1 MIRNYMAIIYL
12 GENKENI
19 SPLTKVR
26 ALASIPVGG
35 SYRIIDFS
43 LSNVVNAGIRN
54 VGLFCGNEE
63 LNSLTDH
70 IGMGAEWD
78 LARKKD
84 GIFIFK
90 QMLDSNFSLNQ
101 SRIRKNMEYFFRS
114 TQEKIVV
121 LNAHMVYNLD
131 ITDLIEKHE
140 ASGKEITMVYK
151 KVKKAN
157 EHFNHCSSVK
167 IDENNRVIGIGQ
179 NLFFKEEENISLDAF
194 VLSKELMLK
203 LLVDSIQEGK
213 YNVLS
218 EIIARNLPSLN
229 INAYEF
235 KGYLQCINSTR
246 EYFDFNMNLLKSEI
260 RDDVFG
266 VKSGRKILTKV
277 KDTPPT
283 LFRET
288 ADVENSLVSNG
299 CIIEGTVKNSI
310 LSRGAIIE
318 KDVILEDCVILQD
331 CHIKA
336 GAHLKNVIVDKN
348 NIIHENEKLSASKE
362 YPLVIEKSMK
372 WNTKQYQDLMDYI
385 RNK

>member
-12 GENKENI
+12 GDNKQNI

-26 ALASIPVGG
+26 SLASIPVGG
-35 SYRIIDFS
+35 SYRIIDFA
-43 LSNVVNAGIRN
+43 LSNVVNSGIRN

-90 QMLDSNFSLNQ
+90 RMLDDDLSLNQ
-101 SRIRKNMEYFFRS
+101 SRISKNMEYFFRS
-114 TQEKIVV
+114 TQDHIVA
-121 LNAHMVYNLD
+121 LNGHMVCNLD
-131 ITDLIEKHE
+131 ISDLIEKHKE
-140 ASGKEITMVYK
+140 SGKEITMVYK

-157 EHFNHCSSVK
+157 EHFNNCSSVK

-179 NLFFKEEENISLDAF
+179 NLFFREEENISLDAF

-203 LLVDSIQEGK
+203 LLIDSIQEGK

-218 EIIARNLPSLN
+218 EIIARKLPSLN

-235 KGYLQCINSTR
+235 KGYLQCINSTK
-246 EYFDFNMNLLKSEI
+246 EYFNFNMNILKKEI
-260 RDDVFG
+260 REDIFG
-266 VKSGRKILTKV
+266 LKSGRRILTKV

-283 LFRET
+283 IFKET
-288 ADVENSLVSNG
+288 AEVENSLISNG
-299 CIIEGTVKNSI
+299 CIIEGKVINSV
-310 LSRGAIIE
+310 LSRGTIIE
-318 KDVILEDCVILQD
+318 KDVVLEECVILQD

-336 GAHLKNVIVDKN
+336 GSHLKNVIVDKN
-348 NIIHENEKLSASKE
+348 NIIHENEKLSASEE
-362 YPLVIEKSMK
+362 YPLVIEKGMK
-372 WNTKQYQDLMDYI
+372 WNTKEYQDLMDYI
-385 RNK
+385 KNK

>member
-12 GENKENI
+12 DDNRENI

-26 ALASIPVGG
+26 TLASIPVGG

-43 LSNVVNAGIRN
+43 LSNVINAGIRN
-54 VGLFCGNEE
+54 VGLFCGNGE

-70 IGMGAEWD
+70 IGMGSEWD

-90 QMLDSNFSLNQ
+90 RMLDDNFSLNQ
-101 SRIRKNMEYFFRS
+101 SRISKNMEYFFRS
-114 TQEKIVV
+114 SQKSIVV
-121 LNAHMVYNLD
+121 LNAHMICNLD
-131 ITDLIEKHE
+131 IADIIEKHE

-151 KVKKAN
+151 KVKNAN
-157 EHFNHCSSVK
+157 ERFNHCSSVK
-167 IDENNRVIGIGQ
+167 IDSNNRAIGIGQ

-203 LLVDSIQEGK
+203 LLIDSIQEGK

-218 EIIARNLPSLN
+218 EIIARNLPCLN
-229 INAYEF
+229 INTYEF
-235 KGYLQCINSTR
+235 KGYLQCINTTR
-246 EYFDFNMNLLKSEI
+246 EYFDFNMNLLNSEI
-260 RDDVFG
+260 RDDIFG
-266 VKSGRKILTKV
+266 VKTGRKILTKV

-283 LFRET
+283 IFKET
-288 ADVENSLVSNG
+288 ANVENSLVSNG

-310 LSRGAIIE
+310 LSRGAIVE
-318 KDVILEDCVILQD
+318 KDVILEECVILQD

>member
-1 MIRNYMAIIYL
+1 MIRSYMAIIYL
-12 GENKENI
+12 GDSKENI
-19 SPLTKVR
+19 SPLTKAR

-35 SYRIIDFS
+35 SYRIIDFA

-90 QMLDSNFSLNQ
+90 RMLDDNFSLNQ
-101 SRIRKNMEYFFRS
+101 ARISKNMEYFFRS
-114 TQEKIVV
+114 TQQNIVV
-121 LNAHMVYNLD
+121 LS
-131 ITDLIEKHE
+131 DLIEKHE

-167 IDENNRVIGIGQ
+167 IDENNRVVGIGQ

-318 KDVILEDCVILQD
+318 KDVLLEDCVILQD
-331 CHIKA
+331 CHIKK

>member
-1 MIRNYMAIIYL
+1 
-12 GENKENI
+12 
-19 SPLTKVR
+19 
-26 ALASIPVGG
+26 
-35 SYRIIDFS
+35 
-43 LSNVVNAGIRN
+43 
-54 VGLFCGNEE
+54 
-63 LNSLTDH
+63 
-70 IGMGAEWD
+70 
-78 LARKKD
+78 
-84 GIFIFK
+84 
-90 QMLDSNFSLNQ
+90 
-101 SRIRKNMEYFFRS
+101 
-114 TQEKIVV
+114 
-121 LNAHMVYNLD
+121 
-131 ITDLIEKHE
+131 
-140 ASGKEITMVYK
+140 
-151 KVKKAN
+151 
-157 EHFNHCSSVK
+157 
-167 IDENNRVIGIGQ
+167 
-179 NLFFKEEENISLDAF
+179 
-194 VLSKELMLK
+194 MLK

-283 LFRET
+283 LFKET

-331 CHIKA
+331 CHIKK

-372 WNTKQYQDLMDYI
+372 WNTKQYQDLMNYI

>member
-1 MIRNYMAIIYL
+1 
-12 GENKENI
+12 
-19 SPLTKVR
+19 
-26 ALASIPVGG
+26 
-35 SYRIIDFS
+35 
-43 LSNVVNAGIRN
+43 
-54 VGLFCGNEE
+54 
-63 LNSLTDH
+63 
-70 IGMGAEWD
+70 MGAEWD

-90 QMLDSNFSLNQ
+90 RMLDDNFALNQ
-101 SRIRKNMEYFFRS
+101 ARISKNMEYFFRS
-114 TQEKIVV
+114 TQQNIVV

-131 ITDLIEKHE
+131 VTDLIEKHE

-167 IDENNRVIGIGQ
+167 IDENNHVIGIGQ

-283 LFRET
+283 LFKET

-331 CHIKA
+331 CHIKK

>member
-1 MIRNYMAIIYL
+1 MIRDYMAIIYL
-12 GENKENI
+12 GDANENI
-19 SPLTKVR
+19 SPLTKDR
-26 ALASIPVGG
+26 TLASVPVGG

-54 VGLFCGNEE
+54 VGLFCGNEG

-90 QMLDSNFSLNQ
+90 QMLDPTFASNQ

-114 TQEKIVV
+114 SQTEIVV
-121 LNAHMVYNLD
+121 LNAHMLCNLD
-131 ITDLIEKHE
+131 VADLIEKHE
-140 ASGKEITMVYK
+140 ASGREITMVYK
-151 KVKKAN
+151 KVKNAN

-213 YNVLS
+213 YNILS

-246 EYFDFNMNLLKSEI
+246 EYFEFNMNLLEPEV
-260 RDDVFG
+260 RDDIFG
-266 VKSGRKILTKV
+266 LNSGRKVYTKV

-283 LFRET
+283 LFKET
-288 ADVENSLVSNG
+288 SEVENSLISNG
-299 CIIEGTVKNSI
+299 CIIEGKVKNSI
-310 LSRGAIIE
+310 LSRGTVIE
-318 KDVILEDCVILQD
+318 KNVVLEDCVVMQD
-331 CHIKA
+331 CHIKE
-336 GAHLKNVIVDKN
+336 GARLKNVIIDKN
-348 NIIHENEKLSASKE
+348 NIIEKDQMLSASKE
-362 YPLVIEKSMK
+362 YPLVIEKNISWARIENEELMK
-372 WNTKQYQDLMDYI
+372 YI
-385 RNK
+385 KK

>member
-1 MIRNYMAIIYL
+1 MIRSYMAIIYL
-12 GENKENI
+12 GDSKENI
-19 SPLTKVR
+19 SPLTKAR

-35 SYRIIDFS
+35 SYRIIDFA

-90 QMLDSNFSLNQ
+90 RMLDDNFSLNQ
-101 SRIRKNMEYFFRS
+101 ARISKNMEYFFRS
-114 TQEKIVV
+114 TQQNIVV

-131 ITDLIEKHE
+131 VSDLIEKHE

-246 EYFDFNMNLLKSEI
+246 EYFDFNMNLLKS
-260 RDDVFG
+260 
-266 VKSGRKILTKV
+266 GRKILTKV

-283 LFRET
+283 LFKET

>member
-1 MIRNYMAIIYL
+1 MIRSYMAIIYL
-12 GENKENI
+12 GDSKENI
-19 SPLTKVR
+19 SPLTKAR

-35 SYRIIDFS
+35 SYRIIDFA

-90 QMLDSNFSLNQ
+90 RMLDDNFSLNQ
-101 SRIRKNMEYFFRS
+101 ARISKNMEYFFRS
-114 TQEKIVV
+114 TQQNIVV

-131 ITDLIEKHE
+131 VSDLIEKHE

-283 LFRET
+283 LFKET
-288 ADVENSLVSNG
+288 SEVENSLISNG
-299 CIIEGTVKNSI
+299 CIIEGKVKNSI
-310 LSRGAIIE
+310 LSRGTVIE
-318 KDVILEDCVILQD
+318 KNVVLEDCVVMQD
-331 CHIKA
+331 CHIKE
-336 GAHLKNVIVDKN
+336 GARLKNVIIDKN
-348 NIIHENEKLSASKE
+348 NIIEKDQMLSASKE
-362 YPLVIEKSMK
+362 YPLVIEKNISWARIENEELMK
-372 WNTKQYQDLMDYI
+372 YI
-385 RNK
+385 KK

>member
-1 MIRNYMAIIYL
+1 MPSFENTFRNLNLNQRVSTVSTFVSIDAW
-12 GENKENI
+12 KE
-19 SPLTKVR
+19 S
-26 ALASIPVGG
+26 
-35 SYRIIDFS
+35 
-43 LSNVVNAGIRN
+43 
-54 VGLFCGNEE
+54 
-63 LNSLTDH
+63 
-70 IGMGAEWD
+70 GAEQSSPSGLTAYGGLD
-78 LARKKD
+78 LSARTDLTSFVLTIKD
-84 GIFIFK
+84 PDGKINVYPYFWTPEIGLEDRSKRDRSPYDVWAKQGFIRTTPGATV
-90 QMLDSNFSLNQ
+90 D
-101 SRIRKNMEYFFRS
+101 YAY
-114 TQEKIVV
+114 VV
-121 LNAHMVYNLD
+121 RD
-131 ITDLIEKHE
+131 IAEILADFDIADLIEKHE
-140 ASGKEITMVYK
+140 ASEKEITMVYK
-151 KVKKAN
+151 KVKNAN

-213 YNVLS
+213 YNILS

-235 KGYLQCINSTR
+235 KGYLQCINSTK
-246 EYFDFNMNLLKSEI
+246 EYFNFNMNILKKEI
-260 RDDVFG
+260 REDIFG
-266 VKSGRKILTKV
+266 LKSGRRILTKV

-283 LFRET
+283 IFKET
-288 ADVENSLVSNG
+288 AEVENSLISNG
-299 CIIEGTVKNSI
+299 CIIEGKVINSV
-310 LSRGAIIE
+310 LSRGTIVE
-318 KDVILEDCVILQD
+318 KDVVLEECVILQD
-331 CHIKA
+331 CHIKK

>member
-1 MIRNYMAIIYL
+1 MIRNYMAIVYL

-114 TQEKIVV
+114 TQKNIVV
-121 LNAHMVYNLD
+121 LNAHMIYNLD
-131 ITDLIEKHE
+131 IADLIEKHE

-246 EYFDFNMNLLKSEI
+246 EYFDFNMNLLNQKV

-266 VKSGRKILTKV
+266 LKSGRK
-277 KDTPPT
+277 
-283 LFRET
+283 
-288 ADVENSLVSNG
+288 
-299 CIIEGTVKNSI
+299 IIEGTVKNSI

-318 KDVILEDCVILQD
+318 KDVVLEECVILQD
-331 CHIKA
+331 CHIKK
-336 GAHLKNVIVDKN
+336 GAYLKNVIVDKN
-348 NIIHENEKLSASKE
+348 NIIHENEKLSASRE

-372 WNTKQYQDLMDYI
+372 WNTKQYQDLMNYI
-385 RNK
+385 KNK